1 MWPEVWTVKGRLG
14 SSQIGQTL
22 TLGGAECPGSRV
34 PARNHVPTSEQIGR
48 ARRLEDRHQMGIV
61 TSSKGSGHMRFSR
74 PLAALAVLAL
84 AFAGCSSSSTSSPS
98 ASPSGTAGTG
108 TPTVAAKGLTIFYE
122 ENCQV
127 ELIAPTG
134 RRILI
139 DVWNPAALSSP
150 AKATDVLL
158 STHLHTD
165 HYNQAWAD
173 TFPGQKI
180 TNESTQLKLD
190 DLSVTSMAASHTDD
204 IVEPDPNASN
214 HIFVIDFAGFH
225 IVHTGST
232 GQTRLNDVQM
242 AAIGDPDIAFSVLQ
256 DVSGTNHTS
265 PLKQIEQMT
274 PKLLIPTHA
283 ALEYVQPA
291 GAKWSGTY
299 TEKSSVTIAKDQL
312 PAKTAMLFMGQQAST
327 WGAVLKIA
335 ASDW

>member
-1 MWPEVWTVKGRLG
+1 MSPEVSTVKGRLG
-14 SSQIGQTL
+14 LVADWANPAARGR
-22 TLGGAECPGSRV
+22 GVPGSHVR
-34 PARNHVPTSEQIGR
+34 ARNHVPTSEQIGR

-61 TSSKGSGHMRFSR
+61 TSSKGSGHMHFSR
-74 PLAALAVLAL
+74 PLVAFAVVAL
-84 AFAGCSSSSTSSPS
+84 AFAGCSSSSTASPS

-108 TPTVAAKGLTIFYE
+108 TPAAAKGLTIFYE

-127 ELIAPTG
+127 ELISPSG
-134 RRILI
+134 RRVLI
-139 DVWNPAALSSP
+139 DVWNPAVLSSP

-283 ALEYVQPA
+283 ALEYVQLA

-299 TEKSSVTIAKDQL
+299 TEKPSVTITKDQL